1 MKQNRSMGSIKEI
14 KREDTQDLE
23 DDSIIETAHNDV
35 NQMQENFENV

>member
-14 KREDTQDLE
+14 KLEDTQDLE